1 MEIPDKREA
10 KMLFASKKVVLHTW
24 KRCFSCLIVTAIGA
38 LASAYAVGQE
48 PPGGTTTIER
58 KSVAEQ
64 ADRDARPF
72 HTREGRL
79 RAKPLDWTATIGN
92 PVPRRNLPVDQ
103 GKPGTTN
110 GGEPNKYAKPEG
122 QKLYPEEWRDLD
134 KPNELSSLVYDPTT
148 PAFLL
153 KVGSPDI
160 FTQYCE
166 GCVFPSTNYPDAAIG
181 KLFSN
186 SGFCSAS
193 VVSGNNAIVTAAHCC
208 YDRGNRRWIGGWVFD
223 PGTKNGSAPFGTFNW
238 SSATILNSWI
248 SNGDVPSDVCVI
260 RLANDSVG
268 RGVTFYTGWLGRSWN
283 FGSVQE
289 HHALGYPGNLGG
301 GNTLQ
306 LCTSESFSPACG
318 GPDILSTGCSM
329 TFGSSGGPWIR
340 SYRDPPGASNWV
352 NSVVHGPSCQGTFG
366 QTFNGARFTSGN
378 IVPVC
383 NAAGC

>member
-1 MEIPDKREA
+1 M
-10 KMLFASKKVVLHTW
+10 VLTSRWTTLPTW
-24 KRCFSCLIVTAIGA
+24 KHLIPCLIIIAVTA
-38 LASAYAVGQE
+38 LASGYAFGQKSSRE
-48 PPGGTTTIER
+48 TTTLER
-58 KSVAEQ
+58 REVADQ

-79 RAKPLDWTATIGN
+79 RAKPLDWNSTIGK
-92 PVPRRNLPVDQ
+92 PVPRRDLRVNQ
-103 GKPGTTN
+103 GKPGTTKS
-110 GGEPNKYAKPEG
+110 GEPDRYAIPEG
-122 QKLYPEEWRDLD
+122 QKLYPEEWRELE
-134 KPNELSSLVYDPTT
+134 KPNRPVTLLYDPST
-148 PAFLL
+148 PFFPL
-153 KVGSPDI
+153 KVGSPDV

-166 GCVFPSTNYPDAAIG
+166 GCVVPSTTYPDAAIG
-181 KLFSN
+181 KLFS
-186 SGFCSAS
+186 SGGSCSAS

-208 YDRGNRRWIGGWVFD
+208 YDRRKKTWIGGWVFA
-223 PGTKNGSAPFGTFNW
+223 PAYKNGSAPFGTFDW

-260 RLANDSVG
+260 RLANDSKD

-301 GNTLQ
+301 GNILQ
-306 LCTSESFSPACG
+306 LCTSESFSPNIFCG
-318 GPDILSTGCSM
+318 GGNILNTGCSM

-340 SYRDPPGASNWV
+340 SYRGGNWV
-352 NSVVHGPSCQGTFG
+352 NSVVHGYDSSSCTGTFG

-378 IVPVC
+378 IVTIC